1 MSGLN
6 CSSSKRGVTHKV
18 GAPEDNE
25 QKAQTSSDVKATN
38 LPKTFYLHR
47 RYIETTGN
55 GIAARRTNADSSPR
69 KSRHVRAILERAGTA
84 ARRCA
89 RFCAR
94 RMRCRSARLRGPPRR
109 SSRIVL
115 ARAAR
120 TLDPIDDG
128 RPVRRGRLIRRV
140 GPNVRA
146 PGHARAPTTLAPSA
160 SSTATLAGTRPRG
173 GGGGRARAPRRNV
186 RGPGLRVTSR
196 PPRSRGFPP
205 ASSTRD
211 APPCD
216 ASRDPQAVP
225 RAPAH
230 RVRANDRIR
239 RRRRRRPRAAA
250 RHSRPSPDP
259 RSRRGGARQ
268 NAPISRR
275 RRAPPIANSRGLKP
289 PALPPPPR
297 RRRRRRN
304 AVSPSKRSKPRVAPS
319 WTPPTRARRTS
330 STTPPHPPPPASS
343 SSPRSARCGD
353 PRADPF
359 VAAAIRNIVEG
370 RAATK
375 TVYAV
380 RWDDPLAKPEG
391 PDGLPATV
399 AFKEFRGTV
408 RDLKQAI
415 ADANGLRCGH
425 TDVSH
430 VAELEPNL
438 RFLRPLRT
446 EDDLHALPDH
456 AWVLWSAAKAEVDGE
471 RGEGCELR
479 SDEEENNYRFPAI
492 LPPQPPSRARGSA
505 FGRAR

>member
-1 MSGLN
+1 MRAVL
-6 CSSSKRGVTHKV
+6 RTPDAVPL
-18 GAPEDNE
+18 GAT
-25 QKAQTSSDVKATN
+25 AGTSSTVVPN
-38 LPKTFYLHR
+38 
-47 RYIETTGN
+47 
-55 GIAARRTNADSSPR
+55 RT
-69 KSRHVRAILERAGTA
+69 
-84 ARRCA
+84 
-89 RFCAR
+89 
-94 RMRCRSARLRGPPRR
+94 
-109 SSRIVL
+109 L

-146 PGHARAPTTLAPSA
+146 PGT
-160 SSTATLAGTRPRG
+160 
-173 GGGGRARAPRRNV
+173 RARADDARAERELDRDPRRY
-186 RGPGLRVTSR
+186 
-196 PPRSRGFPP
+196 
-205 ASSTRD
+205 ASG
-211 APPCD
+211 A
-216 ASRDPQAVP
+216 AAEAVALALLAETCA
-225 RAPAH
+225 APAFASPLGH
-230 RVRANDRIR
+230 HDPADSH
-239 RRRRRRPRAAA
+239 RRRRPVTHLPATPRATPRPYPVLPHIASARMIESVAAVAAAPAPPPVILAPPPTPDPAAVELGKIRADLKKETRAANRQLARAEAARAAA
-250 RHSRPSPDP
+250 AAEAAKASEERRIALEAEQAARRAELD
-259 RSRRGGARQ
+259 SRR
-268 NAPISRR
+268 
-275 RRAPPIANSRGLKP
+275 
-289 PALPPPPR
+289 
-297 RRRRRRN
+297 
-304 AVSPSKRSKPRVAPS
+304 
-319 WTPPTRARRTS
+319 RARRTLINDTTASAATGVFIVSALGTVWRS
-330 STTPPHPPPPASS
+330 SGGSIL
-343 SSPRSARCGD
+343 
-353 PRADPF
+353 